1 MIGVELPLYYVCFT
15 LYSKQSTHLCDVF
28 VHMMRR
34 VILIVQLIL
43 CGLLVRTPVFRANGL
58 RFESGWEPT
67 TRGES
72 CGLSTMSND
81 RFERTKTAGSR
92 APMVLNYSRC
102 VVLGSGPA

>member
-1 MIGVELPLYYVCFT
+1 MHAKHNALAKVNKVGSPADACGQAI
-15 LYSKQSTHLCDVF
+15 
-28 VHMMRR
+28 
-34 VILIVQLIL
+34 I
-43 CGLLVRTPVFRANGL
+43 CGLLVRRPVFRANGL

-67 TRGES
+67 THGES
-72 CGLSTMSND
+72 CGSTTMSND